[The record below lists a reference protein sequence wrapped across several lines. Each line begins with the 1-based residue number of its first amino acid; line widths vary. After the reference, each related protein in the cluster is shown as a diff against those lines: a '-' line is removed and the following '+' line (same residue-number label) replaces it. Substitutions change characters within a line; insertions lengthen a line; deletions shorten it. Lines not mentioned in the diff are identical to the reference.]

1 MKHFSR
7 RLFDKNDSRVLDFMA
22 TELNF
27 YVLGQI
33 TLQHFILQ
41 KL

>member
-7 RLFDKNDSRVLDFMA
+7 RLFDKNDSRVLGFMA

-33 TLQHFILQ
+33 TLHFILQ